1 MLIEME
7 KDKHQKSNDLK
18 IFRTKQ
24 LLKELRSKKGF
35 HTELVS
41 LYIPHDRKISDITN
55 HLKNEISESQ
65 NIKSKLTRKNVLD
78 SISSLLGQ
86 LKNINDVPENG
97 LVMFSGA
104 IPQSNTP
111 GTEKNELYIVNPPE
125 PVQTFR
131 YHCAS
136 EFLLWPL
143 EEMLEAKETYG
154 LLVIGRQE
162 SAVGYVKGNHVE
174 VVREFTSGIHG
185 KHRAG
190 GQSQRRYE
198 RLIEEGEKQFYRRIS
213 DEVNELFLSMDDLQG
228 IFIGGPGPSKEKFYN
243 DESLDYRLREKILDV
258 VDLGYG
264 GSEGIRALI
273 EKVKD
278 KIENVKYVR
287 EKQIV
292 QRFMKEISNDTGLA
306 TYGLEEVQKALNYG
320 AVDMLILSENLDTFK
335 IVVECS
341 NCGFKEI
348 HTSKVQEVDNIEST
362 LQEKNCPDCGSNAFN
377 IVKKVSLIEELGEM
391 AESTGS
397 DIEIISAQTEEGE
410 MLYSTFG
417 GIVAILR
424 YKINY

>member
-1 MLIEME
+1 
-7 KDKHQKSNDLK
+7 
-18 IFRTKQ
+18 
-24 LLKELRSKKGF
+24 
-35 HTELVS
+35 
-41 LYIPHDRKISDITN
+41 
-55 HLKNEISESQ
+55 
-65 NIKSKLTRKNVLD
+65 
-78 SISSLLGQ
+78 
-86 LKNINDVPENG
+86 
-97 LVMFSGA
+97 
-104 IPQSNTP
+104 
-111 GTEKNELYIVNPPE
+111 
-125 PVQTFR
+125 
-131 YHCAS
+131 
-136 EFLLWPL
+136 
-143 EEMLEAKETYG
+143 
-154 LLVIGRQE
+154 
-162 SAVGYVKGNHVE
+162 VE

-213 DEVNELFLSMDDLQG
+213 DEINDLYLSMDDLQG

-278 KIENVKYVR
+278 KIENVKYVK
-287 EKQIV
+287 EKQVV

-306 TYGLEEVQKALNYG
+306 TYGLEDVQKALNYG
-320 AVDMLILSENLDTFK
+320 AVDTLILSESLDTLK
-335 IVVECS
+335 LVVECS
-341 NCGFKEI
+341 NCDFREV
-348 HTSKVQEVDNIEST
+348 HTSQTREVGDLEST
-362 LQEKNCPDCGSNAFN
+362 LQDKNCPECGSNAFN

-397 DIEIISAQTEEGE
+397 EIEIISSQTEEGE